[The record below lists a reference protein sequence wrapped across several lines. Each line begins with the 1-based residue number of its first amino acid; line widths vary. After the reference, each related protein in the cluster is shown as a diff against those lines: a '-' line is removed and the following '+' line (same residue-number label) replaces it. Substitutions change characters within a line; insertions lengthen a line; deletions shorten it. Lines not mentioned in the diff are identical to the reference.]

1 MTAKRWKDLRDGEA
15 HPMRT
20 PMQLITVSMDIT
32 HLTIAT
38 KRRICPFDFFTIRVS
53 PPSDRS
59 YAAGAVFQ
67 SQPQRLERPPSLDHY
82 L

>member
-1 MTAKRWKDLRDGEA
+1 MSLMVRFTLHIRMIAHMTAKRWKDLRDGEA

-38 KRRICPFDFFTIRVS
+38 KRRICP
-53 PPSDRS
+53 
-59 YAAGAVFQ
+59 
-67 SQPQRLERPPSLDHY
+67 L
-82 L
+82 